1 MPLRPESGQNSS
13 RLCSSASCQKRPI
26 APQGDVWVSLFDH
39 LVSAQYEPGRDL
51 MADRLR
57 GLEID
62 DQLEP
67 RRLLDRQIRRLD
79 AAQQLGELPAHD
91 VSVQLNDQRSIS
103 DEAALLRHFRPLVH
117 GGQAQGRN
125 AVEYEGATVVEK
137 R

>member
-13 RLCSSASCQKRPI
+13 RLFSSASCQKRPN
-26 APQGDVWVSLFDH
+26 APQRHVWVSLFDH
-39 LVSAQYEPGRDL
+39 LVSAQYEAGRDL

-91 VSVQLNDQRSIS
+91 VSVQLNDQRPVA
-103 DEAALLRHFRPLVH
+103 DETA
-117 GGQAQGRN
+117 
-125 AVEYEGATVVEK
+125 
-137 R
+137 